1 MLTLAGALE
10 VALTSTCD
18 HVVLY
23 DETRHAICVE
33 PQTGPPDALNHLER
47 ATIVRPGHP
56 LIAEMSLTWS
66 VPSLLT
72 SEPWSRSGRSRRC
85 GGTR

>member
-1 MLTLAGALE
+1 M
-10 VALTSTCD
+10 
-18 HVVLY
+18 LY
-23 DETRHAICVE
+23 DEPSHAICVE

-66 VPSLLT
+66 DPALLA
-72 SEPWSRSGRSRRC
+72 S
-85 GGTR
+85 